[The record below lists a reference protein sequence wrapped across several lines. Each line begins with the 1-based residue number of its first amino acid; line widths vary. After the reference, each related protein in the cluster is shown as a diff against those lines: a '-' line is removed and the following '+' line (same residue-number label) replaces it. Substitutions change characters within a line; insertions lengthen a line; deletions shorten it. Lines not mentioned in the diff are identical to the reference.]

1 LPAIFATAGVA
12 QANLKGS
19 IRLKLVPIIGVAL
32 AGALLIIVGAGGA
45 IWYTGQAAGTGPAI
59 AEAGDAV
66 RVAEGD
72 VPDARRGAE
81 RIELDTL
88 RQLLQLVEAT
98 RSDAI
103 LESTE
108 VFARFVEQERA
119 NQAVL
124 TAAYANDADRN
135 AAVAT
140 LMLRASQKVLAEA
153 YLTQVVRRNLDEGFP
168 NEAQTREYYDA
179 NTESFRL
186 PERVHVWQVFIPA
199 PAAASAT
206 VRTNAKALAAQVA
219 TALAKGQSS
228 FKEAAN
234 RHSKHLQSQV
244 NDGYMGLLK
253 LDDLLPEV
261 KTAIEA
267 LKIDAISDPVQSQA
281 GFHILKR
288 GAIVARQQLD
298 YDAVRE
304 RIVAQLRR
312 DAAAQVR
319 QAALRKILETYPVAV
334 DADSLEPWRADLQSA
349 TWPASVR

>member
-1 LPAIFATAGVA
+1 MRIL
-12 QANLKGS
+12 
-19 IRLKLVPIIGVAL
+19 PIIGAAL
-32 AGALLIIVGAGGA
+32 AAVLLIFVGAGGA
-45 IWYTGQAAGTGPAI
+45 IWYTGKQSAQTGPG
-59 AEAGDAV
+59 AGAV
-66 RVAEGD
+66 TEVVTESAGNAT
-72 VPDARRGAE
+72 PDARRGAE

-88 RQLLQLVEAT
+88 RQLLQLVEAS
-98 RSDAI
+98 RRDAI
-103 LESTE
+103 LGSAE
-108 VFARFVEQERA
+108 VFGRFVEQERA

-153 YLTQVVRRNLDEGFP
+153 YLTQVVRRNLDDGFP
-168 NEAQTREYYDA
+168 DEAQTREYYDA
-179 NTESFRL
+179 NAASFRL
-186 PERVHVWQVFIPA
+186 PDRVHVWQVFIPA
-199 PAAASAT
+199 PATAPETA
-206 VRTNAKALAAQVA
+206 RTNAKALAAQVA
-219 TALAKGQSS
+219 AALVNGKTS

-261 KTAIEA
+261 KTAIAA
-267 LKIDAISDPVQSQA
+267 LKIDAISEPVQSEA

-288 GAIVARQQLD
+288 GEIVAGQQLD
-298 YDAVRE
+298 FEPVRE

-312 DAAAQVR
+312 EAAARVR
-319 QAALRKILETYPVAV
+319 QAALKKILETYPVAV
-334 DADSLEPWRADLQSA
+334 DEGSLEPWRAELQAA